1 MSKADNIEKAFI
13 LKSLENQ
20 EKIDEELAKLEA
32 ECWEEINKKSY
43 KELRLGGIE

>member
-20 EKIDEELAKLEA
+20 ERISEEMAKLEA
-32 ECWEEINKKSY
+32 ECWEEIDKQSY
-43 KELRLGGIE
+43 KELRLGVNI